1 MIKKALVIFITTL
14 MLILLCAL
22 IALYFALQGPYTTKL
37 INHLLKQ
44 YSSVSASVYQAD
56 FEWPNHLSL
65 QGVELVDLQEEP
77 INIEQVDIWIHS
89 NSIAQQALVFDSIK
103 VNGVRLQHGLPTMAD
118 LKSLSFHQIAITNLD
133 YSDGNLISRDTDI
146 QITNPDFQDKTQSI
160 PYGQIQ
166 FSADQIYWQNE
177 AFDDVLINANYQA
190 DNSTIYGASLVW
202 RGSDISTQAEQYKQ
216 GWSLVNA
223 TVDKL
228 RLTNK
233 QWDNIKTVD
242 WSIFLNN
249 LYHINSLDILNSS
262 IETDMFNVT
271 NGDLSLENITLHETN
286 NYPKLENIATKEV
299 SAPTESISKHNS
311 RWKIEEVW
319 QQEDAYVSFGA
330 ESIYLFNHLF
340 LDPIFESYF
349 DKDLISIN
357 SLSVEFEQGIVQA
370 AGELTPNSAYFKDL
384 QIDGMKWIYES
395 PENLSVIR
403 QYLSSLNNLAIDHLK
418 VSRTQFI
425 QLAQKPNWQFSG
437 LSIDGNNLILV
448 KDNKTS
454 LWQGDIRLSANNASF
469 QQLLTSHPLIT
480 MQSNNGIW
488 VLDEAIIPLEHGL
501 IDATASYNLTQPS
514 QPWRMEV
521 FADGLPIDIITQWI
535 ALPIDIQGLAEFQ
548 LGLSGLGGD
557 ELMLRHSLS
566 GQLVG
571 SLRESRLF
579 EQQQSEAY
587 SHSFESPDISIKA
600 DRGRIKL
607 EPVILSGE
615 EISGQFTV
623 DIDLVEQNHNTV
635 QLELKTP
642 CSVLNYDLISHHFI
656 NHDDQEQSVC
666 IDKQKT
672 K

>member
-22 IALYFALQGPYTTKL
+22 IALYFALQGPYTTKFV
-37 INHLLKQ
+37 NHLLKQ
-44 YSSVSASVYQAD
+44 YSSVSMSVYQAD

-65 QGVELVDLQEEP
+65 QGVDLPDLQDEP
-77 INIEQVDIWIHS
+77 INIEQVDIWI
-89 NSIAQQALVFDSIK
+89 NADSIARQALVFDSIK
-103 VNGVRLQHGLPTMAD
+103 VNGVRLQHGLPAMAD
-118 LKSLSFHQIAITNLD
+118 LKSLSVHQIAITNLD
-133 YSDGNLISRDTDI
+133 YSDENLISRDTNI
-146 QITNPDFQDKTQSI
+146 QITNPSFQDNTHNI

-190 DNSTIYGASLVW
+190 DSSTIYGASLVW

-233 QWDNIKTVD
+233 QWDNINAVD

-249 LYHINSLDILNSS
+249 IYHINSLDILNSS
-262 IETDMFNVT
+262 IETDMFKVT
-271 NGDLSLENITLHETN
+271 NGDLSLENITLHKTN
-286 NYPKLENIATKEV
+286 GYSKLENIATKEV
-299 SAPTESISKHNS
+299 NSTGESISKHNS
-311 RWKIEEVW
+311 RWKIEQVW

-330 ESIYLFNHLF
+330 ESIYLFNHL
-340 LDPIFESYF
+340 LLEPIFESYF
-349 DKDLISIN
+349 DKDLISIS
-357 SLSVEFEQGIVQA
+357 SLSVEFEQGIVRA
-370 AGELTPNSAYFKDL
+370 VGELTPNNAYFKDL
-384 QIDGMKWIYES
+384 EIDGIKWIYEL
-395 PENLSVIR
+395 PENLPVIQ
-403 QYLSSLNNLAIDHLK
+403 QYLSSLNNLAIDRLK

-448 KDNKTS
+448 KDNKTA
-454 LWQGDIRLSANNASF
+454 LWQGDIRLSANNVSF

-488 VLDEAIIPLEHGL
+488 VLDEAVIPLEHGL
-501 IDATASYNLTQPS
+501 INATASYNLTQPS
-514 QPWRMEV
+514 QPWRMEI
-521 FADGLPIDIITQWI
+521 FADGLPIDLITQWI
-535 ALPIDIQGLAEFQ
+535 PLPIGLQGLAEFQ
-548 LGLSGLGGD
+548 VGLSGLGGD

-571 SLRESRLF
+571 SLRESLLVD
-579 EQQQSEAY
+579 QQKGEPY
-587 SHSFESPDISIKA
+587 PHYFESSDISINA

-607 EPVILSGE
+607 DPVIITGDK
-615 EISGQFTV
+615 ISGQFIADV
-623 DIDLVEQNHNTV
+623 DLVEKDHNTV
-635 QLELKTP
+635 QLELTTP
-642 CSVLNYDLISHHFI
+642 CSVLNYDLL
-656 NHDDQEQSVC
+656 NYDKDEQPIC
-666 IDKQKT
+666 IDKPKT